1 MFLKPL
7 EKRKKKKSPKTAVVE
22 VQPDSHKVEEKPI
35 TPKEEVEVQ
44 VTPMIGA
51 FDGVCTSAV
60 FVFLHL
66 KKIKLWN
73 NQWSLCI
80 NLSMMNIY
88 VLFHNFVNN

>member
-66 KKIKLWN
+66 KK
-73 NQWSLCI
+73 NQIVEQSMELMYKPKYDEYLCLI
-80 NLSMMNIY
+80 SQ
-88 VLFHNFVNN
+88 FVNN